1 MFVHLEEVE
10 RMMRLKLH
18 EFLDALHEILNALV
32 SESEIAVVLDQILK
46 REEDL
51 FREVTLKS
59 LKLCQFFLI
68 CIF

>member
-59 LKLCQFFLI
+59 LKLCQFFII